1 MILLED
7 NLIRL
12 VQGQLPRKD
21 RVKQFWATR
30 VRRSTAATLQNEL
43 VEMTRSRVGTQTIPN
58 WFHEREFNAR
68 RPAKVIP

>member
-7 NLIRL
+7 NLTRL

-30 VRRSTAATLQNEL
+30 VRRSTAATLQNQL
-43 VEMTRSRVGTQTIPN
+43 VEMTRSRVVTQTTPN
-58 WFHEREFNAR
+58 RFHEREINAR
-68 RPAKVIP
+68 RPAKETP